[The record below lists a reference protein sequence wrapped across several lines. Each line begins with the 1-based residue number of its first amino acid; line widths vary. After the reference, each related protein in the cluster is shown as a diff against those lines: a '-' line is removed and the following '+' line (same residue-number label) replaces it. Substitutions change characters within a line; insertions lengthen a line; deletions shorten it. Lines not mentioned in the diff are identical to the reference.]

1 MCRIRI
7 PSSQCKGFR
16 IDIMIIDFVNTTSL
30 SCSLKKT
37 EQTCTFQ
44 RPPYSKEDQVGAC
57 QILFNLKRSKQSK
70 SELLVKSLYH
80 PTSDVSLLQGIMYR
94 LRGPSLMFNTFA
106 LPPLTPNK
114 LFHILSPNPFQP
126 LGSIGK
132 KYVT

>member
-1 MCRIRI
+1 
-7 PSSQCKGFR
+7 
-16 IDIMIIDFVNTTSL
+16 MIIDFVNTTSL

-80 PTSDVSLLQGIMYR
+80 PTSDVSLL
-94 LRGPSLMFNTFA
+94 LRDNVQTKGPLIN
-106 LPPLTPNK
+106 
-114 LFHILSPNPFQP
+114 
-126 LGSIGK
+126 
-132 KYVT
+132 V